1 MKRMRARRVVRGKC
15 TERMRARCGVHGK
28 CTKRMRILARRERE
42 MYETDAD
49 PRAACVGKTAGRE
62 KTVTSGIIEIDVHG
76 KNVEEALREISGQVA
91 RAGDS
96 VYRIRVIHGYHGGTR
111 ISEGIRD
118 EFGYGREPRVKR
130 IQMGQNPGI
139 TELVLRE
146 F

>member
-1 MKRMRARRVVRGKC
+1 M
-15 TERMRARCGVHGK
+15 
-28 CTKRMRILARRERE
+28 
-42 MYETDAD
+42 
-49 PRAACVGKTAGRE
+49 
-62 KTVTSGIIEIDVHG
+62 TSGIIEIDVHG
-76 KNVEEALREISGQVA
+76 KNVEEAVREISGQVA